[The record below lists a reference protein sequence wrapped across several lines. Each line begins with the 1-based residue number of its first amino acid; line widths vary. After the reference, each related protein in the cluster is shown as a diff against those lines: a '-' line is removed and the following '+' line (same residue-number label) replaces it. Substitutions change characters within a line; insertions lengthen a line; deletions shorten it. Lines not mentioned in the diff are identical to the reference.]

1 MTAQIL
7 KNDAMHTT
15 PRDPEFMVRWLSGKL
30 TEEELSSL
38 RNRDEYEAMVSANKT
53 AKKALVE
60 PLAQPNNVQP
70 IMLESTET
78 LVAEEVKTNAFPTF
92 VALAMASLL
101 LAMVFI
107 AKLLI
112 GTL

>member
-15 PRDPEFMVRWLSGKL
+15 PRDPEFMVRWLSGDL

-38 RNRDEYEAMVSANKT
+38 RNREEYEAMVSVNKT
-53 AKKALVE
+53 AKRVRVE
-60 PLAQPNNVQP
+60 PIGQPNVQP
-70 IMLESTET
+70 IALESPET

-92 VALAMASLL
+92 VALAMASLI
-101 LAMVFI
+101 LALVFI
-107 AKLLI
+107 VKLLI